1 MMIGW
6 YYLKIKFLDK
16 VKRGRDVGD
25 NKISLSVQGMS
36 CMHCAGTVKKAV
48 ESVAGTS
55 DVVIDLDGE
64 KVEFKTEEKDNIEK
78 VKAAI
83 ERAGYSV

>member
-6 YYLKIKFLDK
+6 YYLKIKILDR
-16 VKRGRDVGD
+16 VKGEIDVRD
-25 NKISLSVQGMS
+25 NKISLSVRGMT

-55 DVVIDLDGE
+55 DVVVDLDGK
-64 KVEFKTEEKDNIEK
+64 KVEFETEERDNIEK
-78 VKAAI
+78 IKEAI

>member
-6 YYLKIKFLDK
+6 YYLKVKFLNK
-16 VKRGRDVGD
+16 VRRKTDMKD
-25 NKISLSVQGMS
+25 NKISITVRGMT

-55 DVVIDLDGE
+55 DVVVDLDGK
-64 KVEFKTEEKDNIEK
+64 KVEFETEERDNIEK
-78 VKAAI
+78 IKEAI